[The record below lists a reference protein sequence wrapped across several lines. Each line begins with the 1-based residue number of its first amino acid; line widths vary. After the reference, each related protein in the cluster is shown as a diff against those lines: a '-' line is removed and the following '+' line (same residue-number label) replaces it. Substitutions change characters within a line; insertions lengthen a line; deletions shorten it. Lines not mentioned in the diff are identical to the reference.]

1 MRFRSLLATTL
12 LAGLVLPLL
21 VVHAQQSVG
30 RDVTMQL
37 TPKQTSVAAGEQVQ
51 VDLFVNNPSKRP
63 LTSVEVLLS
72 YDPTALRG
80 VSVAYAADTPFE
92 MNLLSAGESE
102 FNATAGQVHLS
113 RATLKDTSLLSDTKH
128 PFATMTFEATGSGT
142 PTIDFVK
149 TLNGLDRVTAN
160 TTVEGIST
168 NIVNTGALSPLSLSV
183 SGTRGSASTTSSGT
197 TVSNIFGSN
206 TNTNT
211 ATTNLNAN
219 ISVIPVASNT
229 NVNLNLNSNFA
240 SLSNNNSNIFSSVT
254 TGSASNMNTN
264 RASAQTLDAPRDV
277 AIKKD
282 GKKISLYWS
291 NDDIASATYIYYS
304 TSPDAFKARKRVSY
318 PETSFVFNS
327 MATKGMHYFVLTS
340 VDASGRESAYTPMF
354 VVDATKNAIY
364 YENDSYLNKIVDRGS
379 LGTFTVTTQGIS
391 DKARSSLSLVPTM
404 PENGP
409 AEMLLLLL
417 LASLGGA
424 AFLSTRRKQT
434 SL

>member
-51 VDLFVNNPSKRP
+51 VDFFVNNPSKRP

-80 VSVAYAADTPFE
+80 ISVAYATDTPFE

-113 RATLKDTSLLSDTKH
+113 RATLKDTSLLSDTKY

-168 NIVNTGALSPLSLSV
+168 NIVNTTALTPVTISV

-197 TVSNIFGSN
+197 TVSNIFGSSN

-211 ATTNLNAN
+211 SATNVNTNT
-219 ISVIPVASNT
+219 SVIQVATNT
-229 NVNLNLNSNFA
+229 NVNLNSNFA
-240 SLSNNNSNIFSSVT
+240 SLSNLNSNIFSGVT
-254 TGSASNMNTN
+254 TGSASNMNSN
-264 RASAQTLDAPRDV
+264 RAPAQTLDAPRDV

-304 TSPDAFKARKRVSY
+304 TSPDAFKARKRVNY